1 MQEVLMVISPV
12 PRRSSQLALFARPQ
26 NKSLWTDLS
35 SDAQS
40 KIVRLLAQILRQHR
54 EKAETELAKEAQS
67 E

>member
-1 MQEVLMVISPV
+1 MVISPV
-12 PRRSSQLALFARPQ
+12 PRRSSQLALLARPQ

-54 EKAETELAKEAQS
+54 GKAETELAQEAQS

>member
-1 MQEVLMVISPV
+1 MVISPV
-12 PRRSSQLALFARPQ
+12 PRRSSQLALLARPQ

-40 KIVRLLAQILRQHR
+40 KIVHWLAQLLRQHR
-54 EKAETELAKEAQS
+54 GKGAETELAEEAQS